1 MCTLRST
8 GASRFHMTGQDVINE
23 CGPDSLKKP
32 LYILVTGATSGIGIE
47 TARVLACAGAHVYAM
62 GRDQTKLQEVVQN
75 IDNQLKGQQ
84 DSGGSIEGFICDLN
98 SLASVKQFSEKFI
111 AENKRLNIL
120 MLNGGT
126 SNYKFAQTT
135 EGLEQVMGVNHIAQA
150 YLTKLLI
157 PKLIANAPS
166 RIVVVSSSYHKG
178 PPLDYQALD
187 RMSTM
192 SNNAKNDW
200 GMLSSYQQSKLANLL
215 FARALASQYNDKQV
229 TAYSV
234 HPGFINTNL
243 GRDVPLV
250 KFIKMIIPQRKKT
263 LEEGVATTVY
273 CTLKLGLENQSGQYF
288 DDSAVTNIAEKW
300 SENDINTFW
309 KWTQK
314 TIQERTANL

>member
-120 MLNGGT
+120 MLNAGT

-234 HPGFINTNL
+234 HPE
-243 GRDVPLV
+243 
-250 KFIKMIIPQRKKT
+250 KKT

-273 CTLKLGLENQSGQYF
+273 CTLKLGLENRSGQYF